1 MFCVL
6 FKGKTDMNIL
16 DAYHPQDVEY
26 IIDAEKGKR
35 ILTERH
41 GALPQEEKEIE
52 N

>member
-6 FKGKTDMNIL
+6 FKEKTDMNIL
-16 DAYHPQDVEY
+16 DAYQPQDVEY
-26 IIDAEKGKR
+26 IIGEEKRKR